1 MIKSWVKRRIEELIG
16 DDDDVVVNMT
26 LSLLDQDH
34 QLGQPDKRLD
44 PKEIQVY
51 LTGKDPILYILNRFL
66 GRKSSSLCVGALA
79 ATLVGLGDPYWNPS

>member
-51 LTGKDPILYILNRFL
+51 LTGNDLYFIFFIGFL
-66 GRKSSSLCVGALA
+66 GERA
-79 ATLVGLGDPYWNPS
+79 APFVQELWRLL